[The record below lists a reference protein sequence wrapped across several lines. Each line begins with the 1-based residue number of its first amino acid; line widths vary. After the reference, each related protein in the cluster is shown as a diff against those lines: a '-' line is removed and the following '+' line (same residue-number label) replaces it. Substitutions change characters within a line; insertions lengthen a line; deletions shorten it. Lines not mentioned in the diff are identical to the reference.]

1 MGRAF
6 EFRKARKMKRWSSM
20 AKVFTRIGKDIVMA
34 VKSGGPDP
42 STNSRLR
49 AVIQNSKAA
58 NMPKVNVENAIKKA
72 SSKDQEDYKEIVLE
86 GYGLH
91 GVAVLVECTTD
102 NNNRT
107 VANVRS
113 YFTKC
118 NGSLG
123 TNGMLDFIFERKC
136 IFKIS
141 NSPNIDLEELEFE
154 LIDFGADDVF
164 LDEEHNQINIYGE
177 FAAYGAIQKFLE
189 EKGLELVHADFERIP
204 TDTKKLS
211 EADAADLD
219 KLLEKLDEDDD
230 VQNVY
235 HNMVI
240 E

>member
-42 STNSRLR
+42 GTNSRLR
-49 AVIQNSKAA
+49 AVIQNAKAA

-72 SSKDQEDYKEIVLE
+72 SSKDQEDYKEMVLE
-86 GYGLH
+86 GYGMH

-136 IFKIS
+136 IFKIA
-141 NSPNIDLEELEFE
+141 NTEEINLEELEFE

-164 LDEEHNQINIYGE
+164 LDEENNQINIYGE
-177 FAAYGAIQKFLE
+177 FTSYGAIQKFLE
-189 EKGLELVHADFERIP
+189 EKNFELLHADFERIP

-211 EADAADLD
+211 EEEAADLD

-240 E
+240 A